1 MSLTR
6 SHLPL
11 KILLIRSQLRQNFK
25 IHKFVNNRMSF
36 NLLLPNPEQNRK
48 GNNQKIL
55 NFKKK
60 LLKSPN
66 FKLYNMFNSQR

>member
-1 MSLTR
+1 
-6 SHLPL
+6 
-11 KILLIRSQLRQNFK
+11 
-25 IHKFVNNRMSF
+25 MSF

-60 LLKSPN
+60 LCKSPN
-66 FKLYNMFNSQR
+66 FKLYNRFNSQR

>member
-60 LLKSPN
+60 LCKSPN
-66 FKLYNMFNSQR
+66 FKLYNRFNSQR